1 MWKIYR
7 DFNFPIFNHNN
18 LIVSNMKYN
27 FIIFVIS
34 ILCLESCNDN
44 NNINFKTSK
53 IIDHTN
59 TIENSIEVLKN
70 DTRENKID
78 DYFSRK
84 YKKRQFNGNILF
96 AQDGKIITHKSY
108 GYANLKTKEEL
119 TENHSFQLASVS
131 KPFTSVAILQL
142 IENGQINLKDTLQKF
157 FPNFPYKG
165 ITIHQLL
172 CHRSG
177 LSQYTHF
184 CDAPDS
190 IWPDKS
196 KTINNQD
203 VINIIS
209 KINPL
214 INYPPDR
221 RYYYCNTN
229 YLLLA
234 SIVKKISGIE
244 FKQYLKE
251 NIFSP
256 IDMNHSIVYDR
267 TNFNELI
274 MPTQGYEN
282 RIPWE
287 DVYLNGVVG
296 DKGVYSTTM
305 DLLKFDRALEKN
317 LLINDS
323 LKKLAFSKKNKD
335 YNRNKNYGY
344 GFRLKEHNK
353 YGKIVYHT
361 GWWKGYRSYY
371 IKVLK
376 NDQTIIILNNIKRG
390 RFLNIDKLIDLIN

>member
-1 MWKIYR
+1 
-7 DFNFPIFNHNN
+7 
-18 LIVSNMKYN
+18 MKYN
-27 FIIFVIS
+27 FIILVIS
-34 ILCLESCNDN
+34 ILFLKSC
-44 NNINFKTSK
+44 
-53 IIDHTN
+53 
-59 TIENSIEVLKN
+59 ENSNDVNYKTTKNVDHSTTIRKSIELLKT
-70 DTRENKID
+70 DARQNKID

-84 YKKRQFNGNILF
+84 YKRKQFNGNILF
-96 AQDGKIITHKSY
+96 AENGKIISHKSY
-108 GYANLKTKEEL
+108 GYANLETKEKL

-131 KPFTSVAILQL
+131 KPLTSVAILQL
-142 IENGQINLKDTLQKF
+142 IENGQINLNDTLQKF
-157 FPNFPYKG
+157 FPNFPYEG

-214 INYPPDR
+214 INYPPDIK
-221 RYYYCNTN
+221 YYYCNTN

-256 IDMNHSIVYDR
+256 IDMNNSIVYDR
-267 TNFNELI
+267 TNFNDLI

-282 RIPWE
+282 RTPWE

-376 NDQTIIILNNIKRG
+376 KDQTIIILNNVKRG